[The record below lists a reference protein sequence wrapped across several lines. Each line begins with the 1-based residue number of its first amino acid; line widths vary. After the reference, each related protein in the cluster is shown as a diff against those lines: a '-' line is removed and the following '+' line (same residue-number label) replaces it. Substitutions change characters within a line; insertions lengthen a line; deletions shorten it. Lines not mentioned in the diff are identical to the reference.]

1 MIIRIVIFLIINFAA
16 LGIGGLFTSEGV
28 PSDWYQNLV
37 KAPWTPPGWVFG
49 SAWTLIMIC
58 FAVYMAYGWK
68 QVDNKSMFLT
78 LFIFQWILNV
88 LWNPVFFKFHLVF
101 AGLIIISILTILVGI
116 FIIAYFKQFKFYSLF
131 ILPYFIWLMI
141 ATSLNLYI
149 FIKN

>member
-1 MIIRIVIFLIINFAA
+1 VA

-28 PSDWYQNLV
+28 PSDWYQNLI

-58 FAVYMAYGWK
+58 YAVYMAYCWK

-88 LWNPVFFKFHLVF
+88 LWNPVFFKFHLVL
-101 AGLIIISILTILVGI
+101 AGLIIISILTVLVGI
-116 FIIAYFKQFKFYSLF
+116 FIIAYFKQFKFYSLL

>member
-49 SAWTLIMIC
+49 SAWTLIMIF

-78 LFIFQWILNV
+78 LFIFQWIFNV

-101 AGLIIISILTILVGI
+101 AGLIIISILAVLVGI
-116 FIIAYFKQFKFYSLF
+116 FIIAYFKHFKFYSLLIF
-131 ILPYFIWLMI
+131 PYFIWLMI

-149 FIKN
+149 FI